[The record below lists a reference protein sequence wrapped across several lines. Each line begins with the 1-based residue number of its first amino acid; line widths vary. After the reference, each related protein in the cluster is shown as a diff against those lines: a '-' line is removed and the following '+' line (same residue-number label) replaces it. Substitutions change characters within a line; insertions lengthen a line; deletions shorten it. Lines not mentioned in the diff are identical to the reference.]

1 MVVAY
6 VVSTTDPY
14 GVPQCPMCGEQEIVK
29 KEGEFCSPSH
39 WQEFHV
45 LIHEMGEPVIDMD
58 YLTLDQQP
66 WYSTHHG

>member
-1 MVVAY
+1 
-6 VVSTTDPY
+6 
-14 GVPQCPMCGEQEIVK
+14 MCGEQEIVK